1 MDAET
6 DKPEPVTVTLS
17 ADVRRALAAIC
28 AAERRTRRSAIE
40 VSLLAYARRLAREV
54 DDQ

>member
-40 VSLLAYARRLAREV
+40 ISIIAYAAGLGEGRG
-54 DDQ
+54 